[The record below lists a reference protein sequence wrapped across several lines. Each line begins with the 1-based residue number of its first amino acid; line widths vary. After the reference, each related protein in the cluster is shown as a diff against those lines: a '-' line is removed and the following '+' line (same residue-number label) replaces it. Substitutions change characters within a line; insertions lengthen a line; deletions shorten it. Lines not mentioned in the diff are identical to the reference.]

1 MFTDKAIFSNAQA
14 ITASGTT
21 TGTNVVDTEVAG
33 SNIGGGT
40 PLWLVCKVN
49 TTFTDA
55 TSGAL
60 AATLTTSA
68 TSNGTYVVLATGRV
82 YSVGVL
88 VKGLD
93 LLTIPLPVDN
103 LRYLGMSYAN
113 TIGSGFTAGNVDA
126 FITSN
131 APRN

>member
-14 ITASGTT
+14 ITASGNTT
-21 TGTNVVDTEVAG
+21 STNYVDTEVAA

-40 PLWLVCKVN
+40 PLWLVCRVN

-60 AATLTTSA
+60 TVTLNTCA

-93 LLTIPLPVDN
+93 VLTIPLPADN
-103 LRYLGMSYAN
+103 LRYLGLTYAN
-113 TIGSGFTAGNVDA
+113 TVGSGFTAGKLDA
-126 FITSN
+126 FLCSQPPLN
-131 APRN
+131 